1 MLARMRILYGV
12 VGEGMGHAMRS
23 RVILDELCRE
33 HEVQVVVS
41 GRAYDYLQKRASE
54 QLSVQKIWGYSLV
67 YEDNEVDAFK
77 TAARNLKG
85 ALTGWPENIKA
96 YVEITERFQPDV
108 VISDFESWS
117 YLFAQRHGL
126 PLISVDNMQ
135 IINRCKHAP
144 EITAGAT
151 RDFELTRAI
160 VKAKVAGA
168 DHYHITT
175 FFYPPVR
182 KERTTLHPPILR
194 PEILAAQPAPGEHL
208 LVYQTSTSNT
218 ALPEILARTGR
229 ECRIYGLRRDLKEE
243 VVEGHLRYQPFSETR
258 FVDDL
263 RTARGVIA
271 SAGFTLMGEAVY
283 LRRPMLAVPVA
294 GQFEQV
300 LNARYLEREG
310 YGLAADELTDTR
322 LGEFLERI
330 PDCERNL
337 AAYTQ
342 DGNRDLLQSLE
353 GSLVAA
359 ASPGRG
365 RLA

>member
-1 MLARMRILYGV
+1 MRILYGV

-23 RVILDELCRE
+23 RVILDELVKE
-33 HEVQVVVS
+33 HQVQVVVS

-54 QLSVQKIWGYSLV
+54 NLAVRKIWGYTLV

-85 ALTGWPENIKA
+85 AITGWPENIKA
-96 YVEITERFQPDV
+96 YVEITERFEPEV

-126 PLISVDNMQ
+126 PCISVDNMQ
-135 IINRCKHAP
+135 IINRCELPP
-144 EITAGAT
+144 EITAGVT
-151 RDFELTRAI
+151 RDFELTKAI

-194 PEILAAQPAPGEHL
+194 PEILAAKPAPGDHL

-218 ALPEILARTGR
+218 ALPEILRRTGR
-229 ECRIYGLRRDLKEE
+229 ECRIYGLRRDLKEDL
-243 VVEGHLRYQPFSETR
+243 VDGNLRYRPFSEAQ
-258 FVDDL
+258 FIDDL

-283 LRRPMLAVPVA
+283 LHRPMLAVPLG

-310 YGLAADELTDTR
+310 YGLCADELSDER
-322 LGEFLERI
+322 LGAFLERI
-330 PDCERNL
+330 PDCERKL
-337 AAYTQ
+337 ASYTQ
-342 DGNRDLLQSLE
+342 DGNRDLLDAVK
-353 GSLVAA
+353 GSLAAA
-359 ASPGRG
+359 ASRG
-365 RLA
+365 KG